1 MAEEKTVKTVSL
13 NQELEY
19 LRKIFESSF
28 PVEARIM
35 GHIATIPVQIKEFN
49 KNSKYF
55 NIDPEQVIIEWNPFR
70 TFRKMD
76 DMIVV
81 MLRRVVEKSEH
92 LQEKM
97 LEEERINLQTFL
109 EKALDGRGH
118 IRVELAQKC
127 LIEKF
132 KRGEKIGG
140 KEENVLQPKSGCA
153 CEDQRS

>member
-1 MAEEKTVKTVSL
+1 MTAETTVKPVSL
-13 NQELEY
+13 NEELEN
-19 LRKIFESSF
+19 LREIFESSF

-35 GHIATIPVQIKEFN
+35 GHIATIPAQIKKFN
-49 KNSKYF
+49 ETSEYF
-55 NIDPEQVIIEWNPFR
+55 IIDPEQVIIDWNPFC
-70 TFRKMD
+70 TFRSMNN
-76 DMIVV
+76 MIVV

-109 EKALDGRGH
+109 EKTLNGKGH
-118 IRVELAQKC
+118 ILVELAQKC